1 MNKISFKTLG
11 YYIGFTII
19 FESVYLYMTMY
30 GIGFGE
36 KIFILIGIALSRKF
50 LENASNSFAKT
61 LKKRFLMEYEQIY
74 IQMLEFSFQ

>member
-1 MNKISFKTLG
+1 MKKIWNLMNKISFKTLG

-50 LENASNSFAKT
+50 LENASNSF
-61 LKKRFLMEYEQIY
+61 KKDIEYR
-74 IQMLEFSFQ
+74 SRA